1 MILGLKWD
9 LDTMELLDHINSFLR
24 IKPNKKRLL
33 NKKNETE
40 NNS

>member
-24 IKPNKKRLL
+24 IKPNKKI
-33 NKKNETE
+33 NIFMMIKYKN
-40 NNS
+40 